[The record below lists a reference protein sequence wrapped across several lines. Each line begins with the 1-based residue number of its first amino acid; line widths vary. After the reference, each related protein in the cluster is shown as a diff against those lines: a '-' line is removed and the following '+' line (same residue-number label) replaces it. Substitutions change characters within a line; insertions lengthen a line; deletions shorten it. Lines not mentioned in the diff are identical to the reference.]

1 MTELVNEAN
10 IRGHRLEIHAIG
22 DRALDVTLTALENA
36 GVPPEKRPVIAH
48 CQVKQRQ
55 YNAFRSPSNYI
66 FLSFLSCLKTYQP
79 NFSGIKILNMWC
91 MKMT

>member
-1 MTELVNEAN
+1 MTELVNEGN

-36 GVPPEKRPVIAH
+36 GVAPEKRPVIAH

-55 YNAFRSPSNYI
+55 NDAFRSPYI
-66 FLSFLSCLKTYQP
+66 YSYHLCHVWTPISLIFRGLQFLTC
-79 NFSGIKILNMWC
+79 GA
-91 MKMT
+91 